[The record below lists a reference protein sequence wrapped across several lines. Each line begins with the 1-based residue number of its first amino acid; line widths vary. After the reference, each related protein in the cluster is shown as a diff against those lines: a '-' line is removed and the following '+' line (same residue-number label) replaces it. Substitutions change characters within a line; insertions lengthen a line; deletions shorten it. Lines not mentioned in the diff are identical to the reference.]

1 MAVLTK
7 HRYWRVIN
15 LAESGAA
22 AVQIVD
28 KIMIATNSRAVARVS
43 ITHIV
48 EAILENLLLVL
59 ASGADP
65 GSPGLKRGSILANFQ
80 KPRPISIS
88 TYRNSYA
95 PQQDQLVDSEAK
107 LRAAQRQEDR
117 LITEALKLTGQR
129 ESMRMRP
136 DSEEKRQ
143 QEAALDLE
151 TRRTLR
157 KHHTIEHDVDQ
168 ARALVDIIH
177 KLPPLDH
184 DFSP

>member
-80 KPRPISIS
+80 KPRP
-88 TYRNSYA
+88 RC
-95 PQQDQLVDSEAK
+95 
-107 LRAAQRQEDR
+107 
-117 LITEALKLTGQR
+117 
-129 ESMRMRP
+129 
-136 DSEEKRQ
+136 
-143 QEAALDLE
+143 
-151 TRRTLR
+151 
-157 KHHTIEHDVDQ
+157 
-168 ARALVDIIH
+168 
-177 KLPPLDH
+177 
-184 DFSP
+184 